1 MRSVLFLMI
10 IVFLAGCAGR
20 WEHPTK
26 RPSEFYQDDR
36 ACQSLARGA
45 TEAIEPGSER
55 PSYESCMWERGW
67 RKKTSIWFFDGAGK

>member
-1 MRSVLFLMI
+1 MRSILIFMAVLL
-10 IVFLAGCAGR
+10 LAGCAAR
-20 WEHPTK
+20 WEHPSK

-67 RKKTSIWFFDGAGK
+67 RKKSSIWFFDSAGR